1 MGLKQA
7 ALATLIATI
16 WGIAFVV
23 SKIGLTHFS
32 PAQLTTLQF
41 VVASVVQTQVLF
53 SAAWSAPWQ
62 LFGMGLLLTGVAA
75 VAMSRNSSRKNCGR
89 TFNLARHQVFNV
101 GDVSGCA
108 ISTVSGELWI
118 TLGGPRD
125 FLLPVGESMCIK
137 RPDEV
142 VVNAVQDS
150 MFKIHAIQ

>member
-1 MGLKQA
+1 MPHLIVWA
-7 ALATLIATI
+7 SLIPPLPAFAVFAYLAGSDAI
-16 WGIAFVV
+16 
-23 SKIGLTHFS
+23 
-32 PAQLTTLQF
+32 
-41 VVASVVQTQVLF
+41 F
-53 SAAWSAPWQ
+53 SAVWSAPWQ
-62 LFGMGLLLTGVAA
+62 LFGMGLLLIGVAA

-89 TFNLARHQVFNV
+89 TFSLARHQVFNV